1 MWRLPTGG
9 SRMLMYFLAAGGYN
23 RENHNKTQNNN
34 KNLKSCLW
42 RQMNQSNAATGVEHR
57 SSSPSGQVLEYVK
70 QRLTRHA
77 PFSEI
82 PLNDLDC
89 LLEGCSETYFAP
101 GEVIVRPED
110 GPPPFLYYVE
120 KGSTVG
126 RKGLADLTTTGF
138 QYEAGEMFPVNAF
151 LARRAVTATYSARED
166 TFCLMFTPGSVQA
179 LASKSPVFSDYL
191 TRRTLQFLDLSRK
204 AIQAAYSTQTL
215 AEQTLHKPLRDVC
228 HIEPFSC
235 SASTPLRQVLEVMHE
250 HRIGSMIV
258 VDGQMQVEGI
268 LTRQDVLSK
277 IALAQVPLNS
287 PISAAMNAPVH
298 TLDEQCTAQDAA
310 VVMSRFGIRHV
321 PVTREG
327 RLVGIVS
334 ERDLFAM
341 QRLSLKQI
349 SSNIRLAQDTDM
361 LKASANDIRMF
372 ARNLLGQGI
381 AAKPLTEL
389 ISHLNDVLTQRVL
402 EVVGKRM
409 GVDPSSYCWL
419 SFGSEGR
426 SEQTIATDQDN
437 GLLFASENP
446 DADRPRWLA
455 FAREVNQALDHCGYP
470 LCRGNIMASNPDCCL
485 TETEWLKRFNK
496 WIEVATPENLLQVN
510 IFFDLRALG
519 GNLELARPLR
529 QHIITH
535 ARDSTIF
542 LRLLAENI
550 LRFKP
555 PLNWH
560 GSIDTS
566 EVEGCRTLD
575 LKRQGTAV
583 FVDAARFYSLV
594 YGIDEVNTGRRFE
607 AVAQRLSLEEQRRDA
622 WVSAFEYLQMMRLRI
637 QLEED
642 VAVPSHADQPN
653 LVNYD
658 LLNNIDRRILKECFR
673 VGRRLQQRIET
684 GHVR

>member
-1 MWRLPTGG
+1 MNRLNT
-9 SRMLMYFLAAGGYN
+9 AAGVAPGN
-23 RENHNKTQNNN
+23 
-34 KNLKSCLW
+34 
-42 RQMNQSNAATGVEHR
+42 SN
-57 SSSPSGQVLEYVK
+57 PSGQMLDFIK
-70 QRLTRHA
+70 QKLVRHA

-82 PLNDLDC
+82 PLRDLDC
-89 LLEGCSETYFAP
+89 LLVGCAQTYFAP
-101 GEVIVRPED
+101 GEVIVQPQD
-110 GPPPFLYYVE
+110 GPPQFLYYVE

-126 RKGLADLTTTGF
+126 RKGLADLSSTGF

-151 LARRAVTATYSARED
+151 LAKRAVTATYSARED
-166 TFCLMFTPGSVQA
+166 TFCLMFTYEAVQA
-179 LASKSPVFSDYL
+179 LAQKSPVFSDYL

-215 AEQTLHKPLRDVC
+215 AEQTLQKALREVC
-228 HIEPFSC
+228 HSEPFSC
-235 SASTPLRQVLEVMHE
+235 SPQTPLKQVLEVMHE

-258 VDGQMQVEGI
+258 VNPDMQVEGI

-277 IALAQVPLNS
+277 IALAQTPLAS
-287 PISAAMNAPVH
+287 PVAAAMNSPVH
-298 TLDEQCTAQDAA
+298 TLDENCTAQDAA
-310 VVMSRFGIRHV
+310 VLMSRFGIRHV
-321 PVTREG
+321 PVTRQG
-327 RLVGIVS
+327 TLCGIVS

-349 SSNIRLAQDTDM
+349 SSNIRLAQDGDM

-372 ARNLLGQGI
+372 AKNLLGQGI

-389 ISHLNDVLTQRVL
+389 ISHLNDVLTQRII

-409 GVDPSSYCWL
+409 GIDSSAFCWL

-426 SEQTIATDQDN
+426 SEQTLATDQDN
-437 GLLFASENP
+437 GLLFVSNNP
-446 DADRPRWLA
+446 EVDRPRWLA
-455 FAREVNQALDHCGYP
+455 FARDVNLMLDQCGYP
-470 LCRGNIMASNPDCCL
+470 LCKGNVMASNPACCL
-485 TETEWLKRFNK
+485 TEREWLNRFSK
-496 WIEVATPENLLQVN
+496 WIEIAKPENLLQVN
-510 IFFDLRALG
+510 IFFDLRPVA
-519 GNLELARPLR
+519 GNLALAAPLR
-529 QHIITH
+529 RHIVTQ
-535 ARDSTIF
+535 ARESEIF

-550 LRFKP
+550 LRFRP

-560 GSIDTS
+560 GSIDTT

-594 YGIDEVNTGRRFE
+594 FGIDEVNTGRRFE

-637 QLEED
+637 QLDED
-642 VAVPSHADQPN
+642 VAVPNRPEQPN

-658 LLNNIDRRILKECFR
+658 LLDNIDRRILKECFR
-673 VGRRLQQRIET
+673 VGRRLQQRIEAE
-684 GHVR
+684 HIR